1 VADAAY
7 GCWLAAAGCDA
18 CRDAALATPFQD
30 GMNGDQPILFEDAD
44 LASGAV
50 HLDRTRRVAL
60 GTL

>member
-1 VADAAY
+1 MAVGWWWQAAMP
-7 GCWLAAAGCDA
+7 
-18 CRDAALATPFQD
+18 CRNAALATPFQD